1 MSPRD
6 WRPSRASRTWR
17 ARARPPRPRSEHT
30 RPWPH
35 PPPGG
40 RLGYGLSSVAKLGS
54 LVLHMM
60 PFWIFEVS
68 PGGSSVRRS
77 HEDGRVSWQGLGA
90 GGGPLA
96 FLWGPRS
103 PGGRGSCRH
112 QREARCPGL
121 GAAGAP
127 GAGAATSRGLGCG
140 PGAAPSAWVSRCDV
154 GGAAGDSCPR
164 THGNGTMAPPVLR
177 DSRLRDAQQL
187 CPEAGKPWIFRD
199 QALNGRLGARP
210 TPGAGRP
217 WGLSCCPLGTGRP
230 SPWAQPLP
238 NPRATAASPSL

>member
-30 RPWPH
+30 RPRPH

-77 HEDGRVSWQGLGA
+77 HEDGRVSWQGAGA
-90 GGGPLA
+90 GGGLWLFSGDPGVLA
-96 FLWGPRS
+96 
-103 PGGRGSCRH
+103 
-112 QREARCPGL
+112 
-121 GAAGAP
+121 AAGAAAISVRP
-127 GAGAATSRGLGCG
+127 GVRVWGQQALLVQEQRRHAGWGAGQVQRRAHGCQ
-140 PGAAPSAWVSRCDV
+140 GAMW
-154 GGAAGDSCPR
+154 
-164 THGNGTMAPPVLR
+164 
-177 DSRLRDAQQL
+177 
-187 CPEAGKPWIFRD
+187 EA
-199 QALNGRLGARP
+199 
-210 TPGAGRP
+210 
-217 WGLSCCPLGTGRP
+217 PLGTPVLAPTGMGR
-230 SPWAQPLP
+230 WPLLFSGT
-238 NPRATAASPSL
+238 RA